1 MIHITPSKTAKRK
14 KTTPTRSATW
24 SIWQFFTNRNQWW
37 ITMSAGVHLH
47 FSHPLSSHRS
57 LWHIIREIPTDQNS
71 SQWPLLT
78 KVKSLCQWFVETV
91 GWTTD
96 LNFHRQHI
104 IWHELSCVS
113 LTDSSQSDPA
123 SVFLKK
129 MPLITKPNISPP
141 HMNCCKASSTQM
153 YDDAGS
159 L

>member
-37 ITMSAGVHLH
+37 ITMSAGGHLH
-47 FSHPLSSHRS
+47 FSHQLSSHRS
-57 LWHIIREIPTDQNS
+57 LWHITLDQNS
-71 SQWPLLT
+71 SQRPLLT
-78 KVKSLCQWFVETV
+78 KVKSLCQDQWIINMVCWNSWLQF
-91 GWTTD
+91 
-96 LNFHRQHI
+96 NRQHI